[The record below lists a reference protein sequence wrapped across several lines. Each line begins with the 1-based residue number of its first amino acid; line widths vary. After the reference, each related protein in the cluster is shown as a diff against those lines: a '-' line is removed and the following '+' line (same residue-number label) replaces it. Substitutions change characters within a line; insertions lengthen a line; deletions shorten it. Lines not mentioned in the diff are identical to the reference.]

1 MDRQYMIEL
10 ADKWLKGTITPEEE
24 LEFDKWYD
32 HFADDKD
39 LNMEVSFAE
48 SPEALRHRI
57 YESLVKVLA
66 GEESVVKKN
75 RSRVIWG
82 RYLVAASIILLLG
95 AAGYLMVIR
104 KSPRGELAIVPAR
117 GRDVAPGHDG
127 AILTLGDG
135 HQIVLDS
142 VANGAVAAQGNMQ
155 VIKQN
160 GRISYK
166 AGAGASTD
174 AQASNAQPTDAQM
187 TDAQANNARAIAA
200 QRIPAVTYNTMTTPR
215 GRQFQLVLPD
225 GSMVWLNAAS
235 SITYPTVFTGPQ
247 REVRITGEAYFEVK
261 HSENQTFRVKVGNT
275 LVEDLGTHF
284 DIDAYPDD
292 PALRT
297 TLLEGAVRVSGQHGT
312 ALLKPGQQARSEG
325 TGPID
330 VLSDVD
336 LDATMAWKN
345 GKLSLQNA
353 DVKAIFRQISRWYD
367 MDVQYEGTMPGTQ
380 FWGIIGRN
388 VSLSNVLHVLEANGI
403 YAQIKGNV
411 IVVSTTK
418 LNQTD
423 TMK

>member
-1 MDRQYMIEL
+1 
-10 ADKWLKGTITPEEE
+10 
-24 LEFDKWYD
+24 
-32 HFADDKD
+32 
-39 LNMEVSFAE
+39 
-48 SPEALRHRI
+48 
-57 YESLVKVLA
+57 
-66 GEESVVKKN
+66 
-75 RSRVIWG
+75 
-82 RYLVAASIILLLG
+82 
-95 AAGYLMVIR
+95 
-104 KSPRGELAIVPAR
+104 
-117 GRDVAPGHDG
+117 
-127 AILTLGDG
+127 
-135 HQIVLDS
+135 
-142 VANGAVAAQGNMQ
+142 
-155 VIKQN
+155 
-160 GRISYK
+160 
-166 AGAGASTD
+166 
-174 AQASNAQPTDAQM
+174 
-187 TDAQANNARAIAA
+187 
-200 QRIPAVTYNTMTTPR
+200 
-215 GRQFQLVLPD
+215 
-225 GSMVWLNAAS
+225 
-235 SITYPTVFTGPQ
+235 
-247 REVRITGEAYFEVK
+247 VRITGEAYFEVK

-292 PALRT
+292 PARRT

-418 LNQTD
+418 TNQTD